1 MLLECMNMAIRA
13 VRDLKLPTQREPCMR
28 YIMFLRQVASM
39 CRRVPRTFK
48 TSFGNDARNLLDDTR
63 KLKSSLKNE
72 RAELSNSLRSFLLR
86 SSTTERDNMDLLS
99 SLLEAVYVLF
109 NHVTHF
115 VVTKYSNTKSTR
127 NEIKSNMNT
136 KLVLRALEQHEH
148 RYSQNVPTEIEK
160 TCKEKVRTILENALN
175 KSFPGCKLNAYGS
188 SANNLCFS
196 GSDIDTCLCLGDTP
210 PELSELSERLP
221 KLIEKEEESKTNETS
236 AKDPLRDP
244 ANSEVVF
251 KKLLEA
257 EYVVHVTHFNTH
269 FVVKST

>member
-63 KLKSSLKNE
+63 KLKSALKNE
-72 RAELSNSLRSFLLR
+72 RAELSNSLRPFLLR

-99 SLLEAVYVLF
+99 SLLEAVY
-109 NHVTHF
+109 
-115 VVTKYSNTKSTR
+115 
-127 NEIKSNMNT
+127 
-136 KLVLRALEQHEH
+136 
-148 RYSQNVPTEIEK
+148 SQNMPTEVEK
-160 TCKEKVRTILENALN
+160 TCKEKVRTLLEDALN